1 MCVSLS
7 LPATG
12 RTNTSLRG
20 MDMGLTT
27 ATFST
32 KTQTAISHKN
42 SDIRG
47 DGNGEDVITT
57 ELPSGRKATLAT
69 KRSTTTIV
77 RPATGTGSGRGSRET
92 TPTRTAG
99 LATAVRAE
107 PLRHT
112 LVRQASPKT
121 KTVGG
126 PGRSKT
132 PSRAL
137 SPTADGPKTPRAPTS
152 GEREQLMDFSCP
164 SYVLE
169 NIKYTVCNP
178 SLQVY

>member
-1 MCVSLS
+1 M
-7 LPATG
+7 
-12 RTNTSLRG
+12 
-20 MDMGLTT
+20 
-27 ATFST
+27 
-32 KTQTAISHKN
+32 
-42 SDIRG
+42 
-47 DGNGEDVITT
+47 ITT

-152 GEREQLMDFSCP
+152 GEREQLIDFSCP
-164 SYVLE
+164 LE
-169 NIKYTVCNP
+169 KINTNIPVCNP
-178 SLQVY
+178 DLPRLQFYLLPFLLPLLLLPHIAIIM

>member
-1 MCVSLS
+1 MDFSCVSLS
-7 LPATG
+7 PPATG
-12 RTNTSLRG
+12 RNNTSLRG
-20 MDMGLTT
+20 MDVGLTT

-42 SDIRG
+42 SDLRG
-47 DGNGEDVITT
+47 EGNGEDVITT

-137 SPTADGPKTPRAPTS
+137 SPTADRPKTPRAPTS

-164 SYVLE
+164 LE
-169 NIKYTVCNP
+169 KYLHTGVQP
-178 SLQVY
+178 